1 MKGKT
6 ALVNTAES
14 PDQMKEKFKIFLRI
28 SPMFVKILKI
38 NRERRKIFYA
48 RKKVLNYLWSGQWV
62 HSSDALQIAGHD
74 PLVNCE
80 IFFKKEMKEKNTRMH
95 CI

>member
-14 PDQMKEKFKIFLRI
+14 PDPMKEKFKIFLRI
-28 SPMFVKILKI
+28 SPMFIKILKI

-48 RKKVLNYLWSGQWV
+48 RKKILSYL
-62 HSSDALQIAGHD
+62 
-74 PLVNCE
+74 
-80 IFFKKEMKEKNTRMH
+80 
-95 CI
+95 